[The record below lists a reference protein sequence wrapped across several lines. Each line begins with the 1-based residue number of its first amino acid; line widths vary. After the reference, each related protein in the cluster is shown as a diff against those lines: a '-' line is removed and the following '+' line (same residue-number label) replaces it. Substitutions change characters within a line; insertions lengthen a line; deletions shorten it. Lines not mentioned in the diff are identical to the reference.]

1 MNNNLLYGVIGGLV
15 VIVAVLG
22 DWFYQDQQKSG
33 IELNVGNGGITIE
46 KK

>member
-1 MNNNLLYGVIGGLV
+1 MNINLLYGIVGGLV
-15 VIVAVLG
+15 VVVAVLG
-22 DWFYQDQQKSG
+22 YWFYQDQQKSG

>member
-22 DWFYQDQQKSG
+22 YWFYQDQQKSG